1 MVSCLYV
8 EVGWHLYLFC
18 STPFHIASP
27 KKFYTLKPES
37 DNNEKA
43 GVNPHQIR
51 IICVIRY
58 NIANVMPYGPQG
70 QPPYIS
76 ATYAA
81 TSQAG
86 IRKQVTGNL
95 IHMQSITTIG

>member
-1 MVSCLYV
+1 MTLRGIFAVLWFPVCMLKLDGTYIYFV
-8 EVGWHLYLFC
+8 PL
-18 STPFHIASP
+18 PFILHP
-27 KKFYTLKPES
+27 LKFYTLKPES

-51 IICVIRY
+51 IICIIRY

-81 TSQAG
+81 PSQAG
-86 IRKQVTGNL
+86 IRK
-95 IHMQSITTIG
+95 